1 MRIYFLR
8 HGETDWN
15 VQKRLQGQTDIAL
28 NSNGVRQATLWRPFF
43 DGIHLSGLYSSSL
56 SRAMETAVLA
66 THRPPCIIEDL
77 GERHY
82 GEWEGR
88 EWHDIAGNDPDFD
101 QRWRRAD
108 SKPPGGESRLE
119 MQARVYRAMDS
130 IVASHDADAE
140 LLIVGH
146 GGSGKAVLGY
156 ANRMTIEEL
165 FALPA
170 IENAA
175 LTVLTREGDRWKVGE
190 PMMPAEEGT
199 SLPAAPATGI

>member
-15 VQKRLQGQTDIAL
+15 VQKRMQGRTDIAL
-28 NSNGVRQATLWRPFF
+28 NSNGVRQAMLWRPFF
-43 DGIHLSGLYSSSL
+43 DRIHLSGVYSSSL

-66 THRPPCIIEDL
+66 TRRPPCIIDDL
-77 GERHY
+77 AERNY
-82 GEWEGR
+82 GEWEGKIWR
-88 EWHDIAGNDPDFD
+88 DIAGSDPDFD
-101 QRWRRAD
+101 QRWRRAN

-130 IVASHDADAE
+130 IVASHDADSE

-156 ANRMTIEEL
+156 ANKMSIDEL
-165 FALPA
+165 FGLPA
-170 IENAA
+170 IANVAM
-175 LTVLTREGDRWKVGE
+175 TVLTREGESWKVAQ
-190 PMMPAEEGT
+190 PITPDEEVT
-199 SLPAAPATGI
+199 PLR

>member
-15 VQKRLQGQTDIAL
+15 VQKRMQGQVDIAL
-28 NSNGVRQATLWRPFF
+28 NSTGVRQAMLWAPFF
-43 DGIHLSGLYSSSL
+43 DRIRLAGVYSSSL
-56 SRAMETAVLA
+56 SRAMETAKLA
-66 THRPPCIIEDL
+66 TCRPPCIIEDL

-88 EWHDIAGNDPDFD
+88 VWHDIAGDDPDFD
-101 QRWRRAD
+101 RRWRRAD

-119 MQARVYRAMDS
+119 MQARVSQAMDS
-130 IVASHDADAE
+130 IVASHDADSE

-156 ANRMTIEEL
+156 ANKMTIEEL

-170 IENAA
+170 IANAA
-175 LTVLTREGDRWKVGE
+175 MTVLTREGQRWKVSEPIMPGE
-190 PMMPAEEGT
+190 EVP
-199 SLPAAPATGI
+199 SVRDLPVTP

>member
-15 VQKRLQGQTDIAL
+15 VQKRMQGQTDIAL
-28 NSNGVRQATLWRPFF
+28 NSNGVRQAMLWRPFF
-43 DGIHLSGLYSSSL
+43 DRIHLSGIYSSSL
-56 SRAMETAVLA
+56 SRAMDTAMLA
-66 THRPPCIIEDL
+66 TRRPPCIIEDL

-88 EWHDIAGNDPDFD
+88 VWSDIAGDDPDFD
-101 QRWRRAD
+101 RRWRRAD

-119 MQARVYRAMDS
+119 MQARVCQAMDA
-130 IVASHDADAE
+130 IVASHNADSE

-156 ANRMTIEEL
+156 ANKMTIEEL

-170 IENAA
+170 IANVAM
-175 LTVLTREGDRWKVGE
+175 TVLTREGERWTVSE
-190 PMMPAEEGT
+190 PIMPSEEVP
-199 SLPAAPATGI
+199 SVRDLPVTP

>member
-15 VQKRLQGQTDIAL
+15 VQRRMQGRTDIAL
-28 NSNGVRQATLWRPFF
+28 NSNGVRQAMLWRPFF
-43 DGIHLSGLYSSSL
+43 DRIHLAGVYSSSL
-56 SRAMETAVLA
+56 SRAIETALLA
-66 THRPPCIIEDL
+66 TCRPPCMIDDL
-77 GERHY
+77 AERYY

-88 EWHDIAGNDPDFD
+88 TWNDIADHDPDFD
-101 QRWRRAD
+101 NRWRRAD

-130 IVASHDADAE
+130 IVASHEADAD

-156 ANRMTIEEL
+156 ANKMSIEQL
-165 FALPA
+165 FGIPA
-170 IENAA
+170 IGNATMT
-175 LTVLTREGDRWKVGE
+175 LLTREGEYWSV
-190 PMMPAEEGT
+190 AE
-199 SLPAAPATGI
+199 PATAVTP

>member
-15 VQKRLQGQTDIAL
+15 VQKRMQGQTDIAL
-28 NSNGVRQATLWRPFF
+28 NSNGVRQALLWQPFF
-43 DGIHLSGLYSSSL
+43 DRIQLSGVYSSAL
-56 SRAMETAVLA
+56 SRALGTAMLA
-66 THRPPCIIEDL
+66 TRRPPCIIEDL

-88 EWHDIAGNDPDFD
+88 VWQDIAGDDPDFD
-101 QRWRRAD
+101 RRWRRAD

-119 MQARVYRAMDS
+119 MQARVYRAMDA
-130 IVASHDADAE
+130 IVVSHRDDSE

-156 ANRMTIEEL
+156 ANKMTIEEL

-170 IENAA
+170 IANAA
-175 LTVLTREGDRWKVGE
+175 MTVLTCEGQRWKVSE
-190 PMMPAEEGT
+190 PITPDEGVP
-199 SLPAAPATGI
+199 SVRDLPVTP